1 MTPRAGRMGLF
12 HLAPFRNAYLIRGLF
27 VWGLVR
33 LGLAFVSAQDPSIPP
48 DQALPAEVGILAV
61 VAVAVWLDARRRGE
75 DLFLANLGIPG
86 WAIAIAGLPA
96 AFVLEV
102 LVP

>member
-1 MTPRAGRMGLF
+1 MGLF